1 MSGKSKISSVEEYL
15 TDGCGRCSHYA
26 TPSCKV
32 HTWNRELI
40 QFRRIV
46 LSCGLEEEIKW
57 SMPCYTHKGKN
68 LLVIAAFKN
77 YASIN
82 FFKGALIKDPQ
93 GLLEKAGENSQA
105 GRLLKMTAASEIIQN
120 EDYIRALIFEAIRIE
135 EAGLKVETKPISEE
149 SVPNALQE
157 ILAQRPEV
165 AYAYESLTPGRKR
178 SHIIYISGAKQTA
191 TQERRA
197 IQCIEKIL
205 KGQGWLERPARS

>member
-32 HTWNRELI
+32 HAWNRELI

-82 FFKGALIKDPQ
+82 FFKGALIQDPQ

-105 GRLLKMTAASEIIQN
+105 GRLLKVTAASEIIQN
-120 EDYIRALIFEAIRIE
+120 EDYIRALIFEAIRVE
-135 EAGLKVETKPISEE
+135 EAGLKVETTPVSDILIPE
-149 SVPNALQE
+149 ALQE
-157 ILAQRPEV
+157 ILDKHPEV
-165 AYAYESLTPGRKR
+165 AAAYEALTPGRKR
-178 SHIIYISGAKQTA
+178 SHILHISGAKQTA
-191 TQERRA
+191 TQIKRA
-197 IQCIEKIL
+197 VQCAEKIL
-205 KGQGWLERPARS
+205 AGKGWLER